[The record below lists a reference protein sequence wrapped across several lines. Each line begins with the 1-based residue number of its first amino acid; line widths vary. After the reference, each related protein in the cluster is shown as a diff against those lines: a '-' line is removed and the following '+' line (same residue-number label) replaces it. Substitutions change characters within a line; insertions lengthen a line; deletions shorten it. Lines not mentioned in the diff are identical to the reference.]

1 MSMSVLKVL
10 NQPGWNYKLS
20 SEGVSILAPTK
31 QDATRLA
38 QNYGDVLT
46 ETAAKIKGKVRIGW
60 KRCKH
65 PIEFYDWMVLQKL
78 PAPTGVGDKPGTAC
92 AKGDRIF
99 SREKVFCSQLYLPT
113 GLLYRMI
120 AASENQRPVSIVRQD
135 NNQQIIVNQAMS
147 EMLQS
152 FPKIATQRVMTR
164 FWLPEDLAELQRRL
178 RHESRFIWTYCGGLN
193 EQTWAI
199 LTTEFEAF
207 EVEGIWYR
215 QGTCLTTPQ
224 PIPIPVGACS
234 GQ

>member
-31 QDATRLA
+31 QDATSLA

-65 PIEFYDWMVLQKL
+65 PIEFYGWMGLQKM
-78 PAPTGVGDKPGTAC
+78 PAPAEASDKPGEAC
-92 AKGDRIF
+92 AKGERIF

-120 AASENQRPVSIVRQD
+120 AASENHRPVSIVRQD
-135 NNQQIIVNQAMS
+135 DNQQIIINQAMS
-147 EMLQS
+147 NMLQS

-178 RHESRFIWTYCGGLN
+178 RNESRFIWTYCGGLN
-193 EQTWAI
+193 EHTWAI

-224 PIPIPVGACS
+224 PVPIPPGAYF
-234 GQ
+234 Q

>member
-1 MSMSVLKVL
+1 MSMSVLKVI

-38 QNYGDVLT
+38 QTYGDVLT
-46 ETAAKIKGKVRIGW
+46 ETAAKIKGKVRIAW

-65 PIEFYDWMVLQKL
+65 PIEFYGWMGFQKM
-78 PAPTGVGDKPGTAC
+78 PVSAKTSDKPGTAC
-92 AKGDRIF
+92 AKGERIF
-99 SREKVFCSQLYLPT
+99 PGETVFCSQLYLPT
-113 GLLYRMI
+113 ALLYRMI

-147 EMLQS
+147 DMLQS

-178 RHESRFIWTYCGGLN
+178 RNESRFIWTYCGGLN

-224 PIPIPVGACS
+224 PVPIPPGS
-234 GQ
+234 FQ